1 MNKVIIIIGLPGSG
15 KTSLISYFN
24 KDQEYN
30 LYHDWG
36 RDYLINDSGEVLN
49 HFTDDDRFN
58 SLISSISNNKNV
70 IIEGSSFCNH
80 KFLCGAEY
88 ELNVRFPNIQIEKYY
103 FENNIKDA
111 IANVLYRDY
120 KNGGIWRKLENGN
133 LSYSGSHYVGK
144 GPDHGKRFYEVII
157 ENSTKLSQ
165 HYIIPNK
172 YIPLKIQVQDK
183 KFYQGWKALIQ
194 E

>member
-1 MNKVIIIIGLPGSG
+1 MSKAIIIIGLSGSG
-15 KTSLISYFN
+15 KTTLISYFN
-24 KDQEYN
+24 KGQEYK

-36 RDYLINDSGEVLN
+36 RDYLVNDNGEVLD

-58 SLISSISNNKNV
+58 SLISSISDNKDV

-80 KFLCGAEY
+80 KFLCEAEY
-88 ELNVRFPNIQIEKYY
+88 HLKVRFPNIEIERYY
-103 FENNIKDA
+103 FENNLEDA
-111 IANVLYRDY
+111 KANVLYRDY
-120 KNGGIWRKLENGN
+120 KNGGNWKKAKDGN
-133 LSYSGSHYVGK
+133 LVYSGSHYVGK

-157 ENSTKLSQ
+157 DNTIKLSQ
-165 HYIIPNK
+165 HYIIPSK
-172 YIPLKIQVQDK
+172 YTPLKIQVQDK